1 MSKSLLNK
9 GKKKWLTNPVAL
21 EITLIMLT
29 PLLELIKLT
38 PAVLMYIMN
47 KRAKSIS
54 PAKYHKLAISL
65 FVLILVKAI

>member
-29 PLLELIKLT
+29 PLLELIEVT
-38 PAVLMYIMN
+38 PAVLVSIMN
-47 KRAKSIS
+47 KLPKSIS
-54 PAKYHKLAISL
+54 PAKYHKLAISIAI
-65 FVLILVKAI
+65 LISLKPM

>member
-1 MSKSLLNK
+1 MSKSLNK
-9 GKKKWLTNPVAL
+9 GQKIWLTNPVAL

-54 PAKYHKLAISL
+54 PAKYHKLAISIAI
-65 FVLILVKAI
+65 LISLKPM